1 VYEPNYER
9 YRCDQCDRLMMKSA
23 PVVIVEEHGTVL
35 HFCTEHCKVEHEIE
49 QVVAF
54 AEGE

>member
-1 VYEPNYER
+1 
-9 YRCDQCDRLMMKSA
+9 MKSA

-35 HFCTEHCKVEHEIE
+35 HFCTEQCKVEHEIE